1 MVGKP
6 STCTEQERR
15 SSVSARD
22 NRRALTLRSSFLFY
36 LDVALLILFILC
48 LSPRLTGL
56 PWHEVLGLA
65 FILPTFLHLLTA
77 RPWTRLAVKTSWR
90 AGNWRTRINLLL
102 NLTL

>member
-36 LDVALLILFILC
+36 LDVSLRVLFILC
-48 LSPRLTGL
+48 LSLRLTGL
-56 PWHEVLGLA
+56 PWHEMLGLA
-65 FILPTFLHLLTA
+65 FI
-77 RPWTRLAVKTSWR
+77 RP
-90 AGNWRTRINLLL
+90 LLL
-102 NLTL
+102 PPLFPCTWLWWAGKAVLVFMMWGDYLRLVV